1 MRIETVTAEDPR
13 VAEYRDLTDMQ
24 WRTRFEP
31 ESGFFLAEGEKVI
44 ARAAAA
50 GYEARS
56 VLLSPKWLPGMA
68 EVFAEH
74 DVVLLV
80 AEESVLRGIVG
91 FRLHR
96 GALAAFNRLPRDEA
110 ASVIDGARTLV
121 VLEGLVDHT
130 NVGLIFRTAAA
141 LGIDGVLI
149 SPNCA
154 DPYYRRSVKTSM
166 GAVLTMPWA
175 VTGPWPQAL
184 VRLHEQ
190 GFTLAALTPAADA
203 EDLSRWQPPAQ
214 PVALLLGTEG
224 DGLSAAALQQVDV
237 RLRIPVTDRVDS
249 LNVAAAAAIACYA
262 LSTGRQ

>member
-1 MRIETVTAEDPR
+1 MRIETVTAGDPR

-31 ESGFFLAEGEKVI
+31 DSGFFLAEGEKVI

-50 GYEARS
+50 GYEPRS
-56 VLLSPKWLPGMA
+56 VLLSPRWLPGMA
-68 EVFAEH
+68 VLFAEH
-74 DVVLLV
+74 DVELLV
-80 AEESVLRGIVG
+80 ADESVLRGIVG

-96 GALAAFNRLPRDEA
+96 GALAAFTRTPRDDVA
-110 ASVIDGARTLV
+110 AVVANARSLV

-130 NVGLIFRTAAA
+130 NVGLVFRTAAA

-149 SPNCA
+149 SPTCA

-175 VTGPWPQAL
+175 VTGPWPGELAAL
-184 VRLHEQ
+184 RGQ
-190 GFTLAALTPAADA
+190 GFTLAALTPAPDAVELNRWRRDA
-203 EDLSRWQPPAQ
+203 E

-224 DGLSAAALQQVDV
+224 DGLSDAALQHVDV
-237 RLRIPVTDRVDS
+237 RLRIPMTDRVDS

-262 LSTGRQ
+262 LTLGG